1 LIALCIEGLSADT
14 RGQRTKPRTQG
25 HDGSISPYV
34 RPAVFSIRLGDR
46 ILGLCLRA
54 PFGKETVRHIG
65 IETVIKFSEFVY
77 ALHRM
82 AHTRARQQQEALE
95 YSDRH
100 AGRLCGDHHGPPR
113 RIVEYSRAQILRNID
128 ELPEFAGELTDPAV
142 QCGGADPP
150 IDTLAFI
157 ACAVLVLGRAR
168 LALRIAITPGL
179 TAAKAFDKLKRCLR
193 VTLQDTADGGSRRYI
208 DLVDQAQRKLDVLL
222 LFFPGMGWPLYVKR
236 RQGEQ

>member
-1 LIALCIEGLSADT
+1 LCIEGLSADT
-14 RGQRTKPRTQG
+14 RGQRTKPQTQG
-25 HDGSISPYV
+25 RDGWISPYV
-34 RPAVFSIRLGDR
+34 GPVVFSIGLRNR
-46 ILGLCLRA
+46 ILGFCLRA

-65 IETVIKFSEFVY
+65 IETVIEFRELVY

-113 RIVEYSRAQILRNID
+113 RIVEYSLAQILRNID
-128 ELPEFAGELTDPAV
+128 ELPEFVGELTDPAV
-142 QCGGADPP
+142 QCGGADSP
-150 IDTLAFI
+150 IDALVFI

-168 LALRIAITPGL
+168 LALRVAITPGL
-179 TAAKAFDKLKRCLR
+179 TAAEAFDKLSRCLR

-222 LFFPGMGWPLYVKR
+222 LFFRGMGWPLYVKR